1 MDKGVWIEE
10 REKRVRVE
18 VRKMEKY
25 NKGRRRRKEY
35 I

>member
-1 MDKGVWIEE
+1 VWIEE
-10 REKRVRVE
+10 REKRLRVE
-18 VRKMEKY
+18 VRNLERY